1 MIGSLQ
7 LFDMVWILTGGG
19 PANATT
25 TMATYLINQGTGR
38 HNYGIAG
45 AASVI
50 LFVIGF
56 VMALRLPG
64 VRAAARH
71 RGGEREDGRR

>member
-7 LFDMVWILTGGG
+7 LFDMVWVLTGGG

-25 TMATYLINQGTGR
+25 TMATYLINQGTQR
-38 HNYGIAG
+38 RNYGIAG
-45 AASVI
+45 AASVV
-50 LFVIGF
+50 LFVDR
-56 VMALRLPG
+56 LRDGAGLPG

-71 RGGEREDGRR
+71 RGGPVRRTT

>member
-7 LFDMVWILTGGG
+7 QFDMVWVLTGGG

-25 TMATYLINQGTGR
+25 TMATYLINQGTQR

-45 AASVI
+45 AASVV
-50 LFVIGF
+50 LFLVSF
-56 VMALRLPG
+56 VMALAYQLLIL
-64 VRAAARH
+64 
-71 RGGEREDGRR
+71 RRDTVTQE